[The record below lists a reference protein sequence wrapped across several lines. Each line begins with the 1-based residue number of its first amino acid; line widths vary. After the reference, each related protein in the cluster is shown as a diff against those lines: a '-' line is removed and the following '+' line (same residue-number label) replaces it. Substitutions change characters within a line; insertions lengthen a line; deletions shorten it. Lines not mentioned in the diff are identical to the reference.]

1 MILPSVVIDGVPY
14 TPADQST
21 ARIAV
26 AVTTHNRNTQVA
38 KTVENI
44 RRASPAGTPVVVVDD
59 ASDKQVDGADY
70 RFSQNVGIARG
81 KNKAV
86 GPLEESSAHH
96 WFLLDDDIWPTH
108 AGWWKP
114 YVRASE
120 PHLMWAF
127 QRPKGSSKNELE
139 ILYQDE
145 HHVAYH
151 ATRGCMLY
159 VTREVV
165 QDVG

>member
-44 RRASPAGTPVVVVDD
+44 RQVSPAGTPVFVVDD

-70 RFSQNVGIARG
+70 RFSQNVVIARA
-81 KNKAV
+81 KNKA
-86 GPLEESSAHH
+86 LELLEKTTADNC
-96 WFLLDDDIWPTH
+96 FLLDDVIWPTH
-108 AGWWKP
+108 DGWWNP
-114 YVRASE
+114 Y
-120 PHLMWAF
+120 
-127 QRPKGSSKNELE
+127 
-139 ILYQDE
+139 
-145 HHVAYH
+145 
-151 ATRGCMLY
+151 
-159 VTREVV
+159 
-165 QDVG
+165 

>member
-38 KTVENI
+38 KPVENI
-44 RRASPAGTPVVVVDD
+44 RRASPAETRAVVVDD
-59 ASDKQVDGADY
+59 ASDTQVDGADY
-70 RFSQNVGIARG
+70 RFSQNVGIARA
-81 KNKAV
+81 KNKA
-86 GPLEESSAHH
+86 LEHLEKTTADH

-108 AGWWKP
+108 GGWWKP
-114 YVRASE
+114 YVDSSE

-127 QRPKGSSKNELE
+127 QRPKGSSKN
-139 ILYQDE
+139 
-145 HHVAYH
+145 
-151 ATRGCMLY
+151 
-159 VTREVV
+159 
-165 QDVG
+165 